1 MSKSVSK
8 RGLPSQISVEIEPAA
23 VAVQRFV
30 KRHPSVRDCLKRNLL
45 NLSATARAIG
55 LEVLNVGGERSKA
68 ASKPR
73 AVNRPALV
81 MALRRLRMRL
91 GEGTNE
97 RALMSV
103 VKSAKLSVSSGLG
116 VAIFD
121 SAQVSSDLRA
131 YLSKERER
139 RGVTDQI
146 EISDVLVVFCQDE
159 VATHLKRSFPRG
171 LLRSHLGLA
180 RVELLFGPQIET
192 TSGVVAYIYSLLAER
207 GINVLEEVSC
217 WNKVVVLVKTSDLS
231 AAVAA
236 LADAPHQRSNS

>member
-8 RGLPSQISVEIEPAA
+8 RDIPSQISVEVEPAA
-23 VAVQRFV
+23 AAVQRFV

-55 LEVLNVGGERSKA
+55 LEILSASGERSKVL
-68 ASKPR
+68 SKPR
-73 AVNRPALV
+73 TINRAALV
-81 MALRRLRMRL
+81 MALRRLRARL

-103 VKSAKLSVSSGLG
+103 VQGAKLSVSTGLG
-116 VAIFD
+116 VAIFAR
-121 SAQVSSDLRA
+121 SQVTGDLRA

-139 RGVTDQI
+139 GGVSDQI
-146 EISDVLVVFCQDE
+146 EISDVLVVFGQDE
-159 VATHLKRSFPRG
+159 VVLHLKRSSSRG

-192 TSGVVAYIYSLLAER
+192 TSGVVAFIYSLLAER

-217 WNKVVVLVKTSDLS
+217 WNKVVVLVRMSDLS